1 MACEVRR
8 KNSRVGRILVAA
20 LLAFGG
26 AGLLSAC
33 KGGEDA
39 RAEQGGPGLAKAG
52 KSSPSASEEERDA
65 RPVIVAFG
73 DSLTAGYGLA
83 VAESYPALL
92 QKRRDD
98 EGYNYRVV
106 NAGISGDTTAGGL
119 SRIDSALRQEGVKF
133 IILELGAND
142 MLRGQDLRV
151 TKKNLAQMIQR
162 AQKRGVKVI
171 LAGMEAPTN
180 YGEEYQ
186 RDFHNLFPD
195 LAKEYQVAL
204 IPFFLADV
212 AGMAELNQGD
222 GVHPNAKGTEAVVE
236 NVWRVLEPL
245 LEKTETDAAP
255 SK

>member
-8 KNSRVGRILVAA
+8 KNSGVGRILVAA
-20 LLAFGG
+20 LLALCGG
-26 AGLLSAC
+26 ATLSAC

-39 RAEQGGPGLAKAG
+39 RAEQGGAAPAKSG
-52 KSSPSASEEERDA
+52 KAASASDAGRDA

-83 VAESYPALL
+83 AAESYPALL
-92 QKRRDD
+92 QKRLDE

-119 SRIDSALRQEGVKF
+119 SRIDSALKQEGVKF

-162 AQKRGVKVI
+162 AQKRGVKVV
-171 LAGMEAPTN
+171 LAGMDAPTN

-186 RDFHNLFPD
+186 RDFHNLFPE